1 MLPTPSMVQKRFHPQ
16 EEPPGWFTKW
26 VQGGWETDAGVQ
38 VTPDSAMMV
47 MAFLACVR
55 IISDTIASLP
65 LITYER
71 LERGKRRASD
81 HYLYPVLHDEANPEM
96 SAFTFRRLLLAHE
109 CTRGNGLAEIEFDKG
124 GRVRALWPLNPDSVK
139 LWRDPNTR
147 DLYYIYRLPLSVGGN
162 EVKLPASRIFHIKWL
177 TNNGLWALSP
187 VQLARNAVAL
197 SAATEKNGSLLFS
210 NGSEPG
216 VMLKTPNALS
226 DKAYTR
232 VQSDWEDM
240 HKGLDKRHRI
250 AILEEGLEVQKLSVD
265 PDDAQFLQTRVHQVS
280 EFGRLFGI
288 SDDMLNQQGA
298 SATYASVEQ
307 FGLRFTTFTI
317 RPWTVG
323 FEQEAH
329 RSLLAPSE
337 KKTYFSEH
345 LVDGLMRG
353 DTVARMQSQ
362 AQGFNVG
369 KYSINDMLEMDNQN
383 PIESELGD
391 THFVPLNMTPLDQAG
406 TVKPPE
412 KDESPQRATVLKPI
426 YEDIFRRIHRRT
438 VQDIEAAQKRWKDD
452 SKKFEE
458 WLEGFFSGDLRAF
471 IANQIAPA
479 VSSQYALQNI
489 DASGELIRDASEQIA
504 REYCERCWQRA
515 RENIDSPASYFGFLL
530 GQSVDWT
537 EKLTNRSVSH
547 AQ

>member
-1 MLPTPSMVQKRFHPQ
+1 MLPTPAKVQRFHPSTD
-16 EEPPGWFTKW
+16 PPEWFIHW
-26 VQGGWETDAGVQ
+26 VQGGWETDAGVS
-38 VTPDSAMMV
+38 VTPDNAMMV

-71 LERGKRRASD
+71 LQRGKRRATD

-96 SAFTFRRLLLAHE
+96 SAFTFRRLLLAHQ
-109 CTRGNGLAEIEFDKG
+109 CTRGNGIAEIEFDKG
-124 GRVRALWPLNPDSVK
+124 GRVRALWPLNPDKAK
-139 LWRDPNTR
+139 LWRDP
-147 DLYYIYRLPLSVGGN
+147 DSKALYYIYRLPQSVGGH
-162 EVKLPASRIFHIKWL
+162 EVKLPANRIFHVKWL

-197 SAATEKNGSLLFS
+197 SMATEKNGSTLFS
-210 NGSEPG
+210 NSSEPG
-216 VMLKTPNALS
+216 ILLKTPNSLNE
-226 DKAYTR
+226 KVYNR
-232 VQSDWEDM
+232 IQSDWEDM

-250 AILEEGLEVQKLSVD
+250 AILEEGLEVEKISVD

-307 FGLRFTTFTI
+307 FGLRFTIFTI

-353 DTVARMQSQ
+353 DTTARMTSQSQ
-362 AQGFNVG
+362 GFMVG

-383 PIESELGD
+383 PIPGKLGD
-391 THFVPLNMTPLDQAG
+391 THFVPLNMVPLDQAG
-406 TVKPPE
+406 AQQP
-412 KDESPQRATVLKPI
+412 SATTNSRTILKPI
-426 YEDIFRRIHRRT
+426 YEDMFRRIHRRM
-438 VQDIEAAQKRWKDD
+438 VQDIEAAHKRAREDTQKFADWMRDFYD
-452 SKKFEE
+452 A
-458 WLEGFFSGDLRAF
+458 DLRMY
-471 IANQIAPA
+471 IANQLIPPLNAHYAMQDEA
-479 VSSQYALQNI
+479 VS
-489 DASGELIRDASEQIA
+489 DTLIRDVAEQLA
-504 REYCERCWQRA
+504 REYCEICRQRA
-515 RENIDSPASYFGFLL
+515 ASNITDLTDYFRFLL
-530 GQSVDWT
+530 DQSMQWT
-537 EKLTNRSVSH
+537 DKLSNRSVPH
-547 AQ
+547 AE

>member
-1 MLPTPSMVQKRFHPQ
+1 MPLTAQMIQKRFHPQ
-16 EEPPGWFTKW
+16 EEPPSWFTRW
-26 VQGGWETDAGVQ
+26 VQGGWETDAGVT

-65 LITYER
+65 LITYQR
-71 LERGKRRASD
+71 LTRGKNRATD
-81 HYLYPVLHDEANPEM
+81 HYLYPILHDEANPEM

-109 CTRGNGLAEIEFDKG
+109 CTRGNGLSEIEFDKG
-124 GRVRALWPLNPDSVK
+124 GRVRALWPLNPDNIK
-139 LWRDPNTR
+139 LWRDPASKE
-147 DLYYIYRLPLSVGGN
+147 LYYIYRLPLSVGGH

-197 SAATEKNGSLLFS
+197 TVATEKNGALLFN

-216 VMLKTPNALS
+216 ILLKTPKALS
-226 DKAYTR
+226 DKAYIR
-232 VQSDWEDM
+232 IQGDWEEM
-240 HKGLDKRHRI
+240 HKGLDKRHRL
-250 AILEEGLEVQKLSVD
+250 AILEEGLEVEKLSVD

-337 KKTYFSEH
+337 KKTFFCEH

-353 DTVARMQSQ
+353 DTVARMLSQ
-362 AQGFNVG
+362 AQGFMVG

-383 PIESELGD
+383 PIEGKMGD
-391 THFVPLNMTPLDQAG
+391 MRFVPMNMVPLDQAG
-406 TVKPPE
+406 IQPSPKT
-412 KDESPQRATVLKPI
+412 DPQRSTVLNPI
-426 YEDIFRRIHRRT
+426 YSDVFRRIHRRT
-438 VQDIEAAQKRWKDD
+438 VQDIEAAQKRSKDD
-452 SKKFEE
+452 AQKFSA
-458 WLEGFFSGDLRAF
+458 WLQEFYATDLRSY
-471 IANQIAPA
+471 IAAQLAPPI
-479 VSSQYALQNI
+479 SSHYALQ
-489 DASGELIRDASEQIA
+489 DEQASNELIQDIADQLA
-504 REYCERCWQRA
+504 REYCEAACQRA
-515 RENIDSPASYFGFLL
+515 ADGVDSNYFDFLL
-530 GQSVDWT
+530 QQSIDWT
-537 EKLTNRSVSH
+537 DKLANRSVSH
-547 AQ
+547 G